1 MSVTTAPARRRTDS
15 TRRRRRH
22 APNPPIDTPREKLDP
37 FSAIMLSFVEREK
50 RRYAQSG
57 VRIGSSGVVH
67 RVGQVP
73 WLLGFTLPAPECHSG
88 FAVTLARMAPAP
100 GAVVTCKRCL
110 SVRHGTRTRHVD
122 GQLSLW

>member
-1 MSVTTAPARRRTDS
+1 
-15 TRRRRRH
+15 
-22 APNPPIDTPREKLDP
+22 
-37 FSAIMLSFVEREK
+37 MLSFAEREQV
-50 RRYAQSG
+50 RYQQSG
-57 VRIGSSGVVH
+57 VRIGSSPVVH

-88 FAVTLARMAPAP
+88 FAIELARMSPAR

-110 SVRHGTRTRHVD
+110 SIRHGSRTRHVD